1 MRFDELNEDNYI
13 IFAIKNY
20 ENPQAI
26 TQDDFFEDMK
36 RFKWIKEL
44 LISKGCKLVVLW
56 DVQIDIKNLETI
68 TGVTNQNIID
78 GHLSYNSH
86 KMLAMQFYKKYIKK
100 DLI

>member
-1 MRFDELNEDNYI
+1 MRFSYLYVEKIEDY
-13 IFAIKNY
+13 
-20 ENPQAI
+20 
-26 TQDDFFEDMK
+26 
-36 RFKWIKEL
+36 KEL
-44 LISKGCKLVVLW
+44 LISKECKLVVLW

-68 TGVTNQNIID
+68 TGATNRNIID